1 MARRKRANEAERRM
15 RRSMEAATAAAQTIA
30 IRSSMLAAATTP
42 EALADPE
49 FQRMCVEKLE
59 ATWNAGAA
67 LAAAAPNLYAVWFD
81 TALSAAS
88 PFSAAMT
95 LTDAGLRFLD
105 AGFAP
110 VHRAVTANARR
121 LGRK

>member
-1 MARRKRANEAERRM
+1 MARRHRTSEAQRRA
-15 RRSMEAATAAAQTIA
+15 RRSFEAAAAAAQTIA
-30 IRSSMLAAATTP
+30 IRSSMMAAATTP
-42 EALADPE
+42 AALADPE
-49 FQRMCVEKLE
+49 FQRMYVEKVE
-59 ATWNAGAA
+59 AAWMAGAA
-67 LAAAAPNLYAVWFD
+67 MAAAVPNLCAAWLD
-81 TALSAAS
+81 TAFSGAL

-95 LTDAGLRFLD
+95 LTDAGMRVLD

>member
-1 MARRKRANEAERRM
+1 MARRGRENEAM
-15 RRSMEAATAAAQTIA
+15 RRARRGMEAATAAAQTIA
-30 IRSSMLAAATTP
+30 IRSSMMATATTP
-42 EALADPE
+42 AALADPE
-49 FQRMCVEKLE
+49 FQRMCVEKVE
-59 ATWNAGAA
+59 AAWNAGAA
-67 LAAAAPNLYAVWFD
+67 MAAATPRLYAAWFD
-81 TALSAAS
+81 MALSGGS
-88 PFSAAMT
+88 PFSAVAT